1 MTAATREGLCA
12 KTAATKRGRE
22 LTRRLAEGWR
32 EDQEEA
38 VRLRAAMRPWAQNDE
53 GRVQMKEMGRE
64 AMGLTTNSTT
74 AQEKKPQMP
83 NTYNMNLEHINKE

>member
-1 MTAATREGLCA
+1 
-12 KTAATKRGRE
+12 
-22 LTRRLAEGWR
+22 
-32 EDQEEA
+32 

-74 AQEKKPQMP
+74 VQERKTLDTKYLQYESRACEQRIKKE
-83 NTYNMNLEHINKE
+83 LV